1 MAALAQ
7 DVESRPDD
15 YQRDRARRLG
25 VGDRAIGYALQ
36 RLAIS
41 YKKHSAPKMNQR
53 GRFQLSNQH
62 FLTKY
67 PITAEIEFG
76 YSHYQMASRS
86 AKGTTFKLTGNWC

>member
-25 VGDRAIGYALQ
+25 VDDRAIGYALK

-41 YKKHSAPKMNQR
+41 YKKHSAPQSKPR
-53 GRFQLSNQH
+53 GRPQLSSQH
-62 FLTKY
+62 SLTKY

-76 YSHYQMASRS
+76 YSHYQMALR
-86 AKGTTFKLTGNWC
+86 

>member
-15 YQRDRARRLG
+15 YQRDKARRLG
-25 VGDRAIGYALQ
+25 VGDRIIGYALKQ
-36 RLAIS
+36 LAIS
-41 YKKHSAPKMNQR
+41 YKKTLSPQNKPR
-53 GRFQLSNQH
+53 GRSQLSSQH

-76 YSHYQMASRS
+76 YNHYQMASR
-86 AKGTTFKLTGNWC
+86 

>member
-36 RLAIS
+36 RAIS

-53 GRFQLSNQH
+53 GRFQLSSQH
-62 FLTKY
+62 FPTKY

-86 AKGTTFKLTGNWC
+86 AKGATCKLTGNWS